1 MCSVGYLVQNHEGEK
16 HIYILA
22 GVCTVYPV
30 HSAYSIDNIRIL
42 EYANCEESIRLVG
55 EDKYSLG
62 GRIITGRGHCISQAE
77 GSRPSLNNAASFVI
91 PPPSPPHPYVTY
103 SFVNILSVHV
113 RGLVH
118 SCPFRP

>member
-22 GVCTVYPV
+22 GVYPV

-55 EDKYSLG
+55 EDKY
-62 GRIITGRGHCISQAE
+62 
-77 GSRPSLNNAASFVI
+77 
-91 PPPSPPHPYVTY
+91 
-103 SFVNILSVHV
+103 
-113 RGLVH
+113 
-118 SCPFRP
+118 

>member
-22 GVCTVYPV
+22 GVYPV

-62 GRIITGRGHCISQAE
+62 GRIITARGHCITQARQDRGE
-77 GSRPSLNNAASFVI
+77 
-91 PPPSPPHPYVTY
+91 PPKSE
-103 SFVNILSVHV
+103 
-113 RGLVH
+113 
-118 SCPFRP
+118 